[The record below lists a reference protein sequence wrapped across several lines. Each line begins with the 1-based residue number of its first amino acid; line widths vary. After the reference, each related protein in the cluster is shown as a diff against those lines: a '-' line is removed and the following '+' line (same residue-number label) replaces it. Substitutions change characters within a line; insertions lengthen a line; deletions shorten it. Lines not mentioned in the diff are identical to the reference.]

1 MSNMKTATAKQHAKH
16 RVNRTVSM
24 EKVAY
29 LIIIYDKR
37 EQNTMDFIGSSHDA
51 SIIKTLQ
58 SSLTGDNNS

>member
-1 MSNMKTATAKQHAKH
+1 MSNMKIATTKQHVKH

-29 LIIIYDKR
+29 LIIIYEKR
-37 EQNTMDFIGSSHDA
+37 EQNTNDFIGSSHDV

-58 SSLTGDNNS
+58 SSLIGDNSS